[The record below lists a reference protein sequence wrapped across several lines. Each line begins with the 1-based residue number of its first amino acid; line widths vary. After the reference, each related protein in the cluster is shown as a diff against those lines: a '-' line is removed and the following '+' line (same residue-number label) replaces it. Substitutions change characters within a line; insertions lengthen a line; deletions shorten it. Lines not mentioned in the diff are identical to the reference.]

1 MQERYSFD
9 STSGVK
15 FKEIETL
22 DLVGQIE
29 QASSDVLENN
39 HVSLDIELISVVQY
53 VPLIES
59 WRL

>member
-22 DLVGQIE
+22 DLIGQIE

-39 HVSLDIELISVVQY
+39 HVSLDIELISVAQY
-53 VPLIES
+53 VP
-59 WRL
+59 

>member
-22 DLVGQIE
+22 DLVGQIK